1 MESPRCPMA
10 RRVPAPDGGWS
21 WLVLA
26 GAFSVYFVC
35 EGIEN
40 SFGLVSAEIIQQ
52 LGASR
57 QSIGWIVSLKCACM
71 FFVCPLSALVCRLVD
86 VRLVGAA
93 AGCLTFLGFFA
104 ASFASQTWHLF
115 LTVGMVTGPGVG
127 TCFLICMVTICTY
140 FDRLR
145 ATASGIALCGSGLG
159 GLALSPLVAHLI
171 NRYGWQG
178 TLLLSSAIYLHTVPC
193 CLLMRP
199 LQPQP
204 EQHAD
209 QSPEQPKTSTSE
221 SRVLNGDSPISRHN
235 PAEAADAAVTAA
247 TTNGANPGSASSAG
261 WLADSLLGP
270 LPCLPALPFPT
281 CLPPSAEHNVGA
293 AAAAAATT
301 VCRQLRR
308 CRNPALLAF
317 HASRFLLASAAPAF
331 FAYTADRCLHLGFG
345 QGRAAALL
353 AVLSACSMA
362 GRLGFGCLGDRGLAS
377 PLAIYGLALLAGG
390 CLVGASLAAKG
401 FAALA
406 ACLGAAWCFVGG
418 AVSLTTLIT
427 VYLDGTR
434 RLFYVFARQ
443 SIFQGFGVLLGP
455 PLAGA
460 VFDKTGSYNA
470 TFVLIGASLAT
481 SGLLVLGIYLLL
493 PARTVG

>member
-1 MESPRCPMA
+1 
-10 RRVPAPDGGWS
+10 

-159 GLALSPLVAHLI
+159 TGE
-171 NRYGWQG
+171 G

-204 EQHAD
+204 EQQAD
-209 QSPEQPKTSTSE
+209 QSRSSRRLRPA

-235 PAEAADAAVTAA
+235 PGSRRCGDCRVAA
-247 TTNGANPGSASSAG
+247 TNGANGSVSSAG
-261 WLADSLLGP
+261 WLLHTTRCS
-270 LPCLPALPFPT
+270 CPACPPLPFPSLT
-281 CLPPSAEHNVGA
+281 TPKSEPRQRP
-293 AAAAAATT
+293 AAATT
-301 VCRQLRR
+301 VCRQLRRR

-470 TFVLIGASLAT
+470 TFMLIGASLAT